1 MNQAIYSERL
11 ILRKFEESDIND
23 IYKIFSDKDTNRFL
37 PWFPLEKLSDAR
49 LFYKERCAEVYRTDS
64 GYAYAVCL
72 KEDNVPIGYVNVSLD
87 ESHDLGYGLLPQF
100 RGMGIMGEAV
110 GAVLNRLKAD
120 GLQYV
125 TATHDVNNPRSGEV
139 MKRAGM
145 TYRYSYRE
153 FWKPKNFWVTFR
165 MYQINFGG
173 EDTFL
178 YSGYSSKHG
187 NFFIEDI

>member
-1 MNQAIYSERL
+1 MNQAIYTERL

-23 IYKIFSDKDTNRFL
+23 IYKIFSDEDTNRFL
-37 PWFPLEKLSDAR
+37 PWFPLKKISDAR
-49 LFYKERCAEVYRTDS
+49 LFWERYVEVYRADS

-72 KEDNVPIGYVNVSLD
+72 KKDNVPIGYVNVSLD
-87 ESHDLGYGLLPQF
+87 ESYDLGYGLLPQF
-100 RGMGIMGEAV
+100 RGIGIMSEAV
-110 GAVLNRLKAD
+110 KAVICRIRED
-120 GLQYV
+120 GLPYV

-139 MKRAGM
+139 MKRVGM

-165 MYQINFGG
+165 MYQLNFDRD
-173 EDTFL
+173 DTFL
-178 YSGYSSKHG
+178 YSGYIGRNG

>member
-1 MNQAIYSERL
+1 MNQAIYTERL

-23 IYKIFSDKDTNRFL
+23 IYKIFSDEDTNRFL
-37 PWFPLEKLSDAR
+37 PWFPLKKISDAR
-49 LFYKERCAEVYRTDS
+49 LFWERYVEVYRADS

-72 KEDNVPIGYVNVSLD
+72 SKDNVPIGYVNVSLD
-87 ESHDLGYGLLPQF
+87 ESYDLGYGLLPQF
-100 RGMGIMGEAV
+100 RGIGIMSEAV
-110 GAVLNRLKAD
+110 KAVICRIRED
-120 GLQYV
+120 GLPYV

-165 MYQINFGG
+165 MYQLNFDGD
-173 EDTFL
+173 DTFL
-178 YSGYSSKHG
+178 YSGYIGRNG

>member
-1 MNQAIYSERL
+1 MNQAIYTERL

-23 IYKIFSDKDTNRFL
+23 IYKIFSDEDTNRFL
-37 PWFPLEKLSDAR
+37 PWFPLKKISDAR
-49 LFYKERCAEVYRTDS
+49 LFWERYVEVYRADS

-72 KEDNVPIGYVNVSLD
+72 SKDNVPIGYVNVSLG
-87 ESHDLGYGLLPQF
+87 ESYDLGYGLLPQF
-100 RGMGIMGEAV
+100 RGIGIMSEAV
-110 GAVLNRLKAD
+110 KAVICRIRED
-120 GLQYV
+120 GLPYV
-125 TATHDVNNPRSGEV
+125 TVTHDVNNPRSGEV

-165 MYQINFGG
+165 MYQLNFDGD
-173 EDTFL
+173 DTFL
-178 YSGYSSKHG
+178 YSGYIGRNG

>member
-1 MNQAIYSERL
+1 MNQAIYTERL

-23 IYKIFSDKDTNRFL
+23 IYKIFSDEDTNRFL
-37 PWFPLEKLSDAR
+37 PWFPLKKISDAR
-49 LFYKERCAEVYRTDS
+49 LFWERYVEVYRADS

-72 KEDNVPIGYVNVSLD
+72 CKDNVPIGYVNVSLD
-87 ESHDLGYGLLPQF
+87 ESYDLGYGLLPQF
-100 RGMGIMGEAV
+100 RGIGIMSEAV
-110 GAVLNRLKAD
+110 KAVICRIRED
-120 GLQYV
+120 GLPYV

-165 MYQINFGG
+165 MYQLNFDGD
-173 EDTFL
+173 DTFL
-178 YSGYSSKHG
+178 YSGYIGRNG

>member
-1 MNQAIYSERL
+1 MNHAIYTERL

-23 IYKIFSDKDTNRFL
+23 IYKIFSDEDTNRFL
-37 PWFPLEKLSDAR
+37 PWFPLKKISDAR
-49 LFYKERCAEVYRTDS
+49 LFWERYVEVYRADS

-72 KEDNVPIGYVNVSLD
+72 SKDNVPIGYVNVSLD
-87 ESHDLGYGLLPQF
+87 ESYDLGYGLLPQF
-100 RGMGIMGEAV
+100 RGIGIMSEAV
-110 GAVLNRLKAD
+110 KAVICRIRED
-120 GLQYV
+120 GLPYV

-153 FWKPKNFWVTFR
+153 FRKPKNFWVTFR
-165 MYQINFGG
+165 MYQLNFDGD
-173 EDTFL
+173 DTFF
-178 YSGYSSKHG
+178 YSGYIGRNG

>member
-1 MNQAIYSERL
+1 MNQAIYTERL

-23 IYKIFSDKDTNRFL
+23 IYKIFSDEDTNRFY
-37 PWFPLEKLSDAR
+37 PWFPLKKISDAR
-49 LFYKERCAEVYRTDS
+49 LFWERYVEVYRADS

-72 KEDNVPIGYVNVSLD
+72 NKDNGPIGYVNVSLD
-87 ESHDLGYGLLPQF
+87 ESYDLGYGLLPQF
-100 RGMGIMGEAV
+100 RGIGIMSEAV
-110 GAVLNRLKAD
+110 KAVICRIRED
-120 GLQYV
+120 GLLYV

-165 MYQINFGG
+165 MYQLNFDGD
-173 EDTFL
+173 DTFI
-178 YSGYSSKHG
+178 YSGYIGRNG

>member
-1 MNQAIYSERL
+1 MNQTIYSERL

-37 PWFPLEKLSDAR
+37 PWFPLEKLSDVR

-100 RGMGIMGEAV
+100 RGMGIMSEAV
-110 GAVLNRLKAD
+110 GAVLNRLKSGWFAIH
-120 GLQYV
+120 YR
-125 TATHDVNNPRSGEV
+125 HPRRKQSSQ
-139 MKRAGM
+139 R
-145 TYRYSYRE
+145 RSYE
-153 FWKPKNFWVTFR
+153 E
-165 MYQINFGG
+165 GG
-173 EDTFL
+173 YDL
-178 YSGYSSKHG
+178 PV
-187 NFFIEDI
+187 FIP

>member
-1 MNQAIYSERL
+1 MNQAIYTERL

-23 IYKIFSDKDTNRFL
+23 IYKIFSDEDTNRFL
-37 PWFPLEKLSDAR
+37 PWFPLKKISDAR
-49 LFYKERCAEVYRTDS
+49 LFWERCVEVYRADS

-72 KEDNVPIGYVNVSLD
+72 SKDNVPIGYVNVSVD
-87 ESHDLGYGLLPQF
+87 ESYDLGYGLLPQF
-100 RGMGIMGEAV
+100 RGIGIMSEAV
-110 GAVLNRLKAD
+110 KAVICRIRED
-120 GLQYV
+120 GLPYV

-165 MYQINFGG
+165 MYQLNFDGD
-173 EDTFL
+173 DTFL
-178 YSGYSSKHG
+178 CSGYIGRNG

>member
-1 MNQAIYSERL
+1 MNQAIYTERL

-23 IYKIFSDKDTNRFL
+23 IYKIFSDEDTNRFL
-37 PWFPLEKLSDAR
+37 PWFPLKKISDAR
-49 LFYKERCAEVYRTDS
+49 LFWECCVEVYRADS

-72 KEDNVPIGYVNVSLD
+72 SKDNVPIGYVNVSLD
-87 ESHDLGYGLLPQF
+87 ESYDLGYGLLPQF
-100 RGMGIMGEAV
+100 RGIGIMSEAV
-110 GAVLNRLKAD
+110 KAVICRIRED
-120 GLQYV
+120 GLPYV

-165 MYQINFGG
+165 MYQLNFDGD
-173 EDTFL
+173 DTFL
-178 YSGYSSKHG
+178 YWLYRQKW
-187 NFFIEDI
+187 

>member
-1 MNQAIYSERL
+1 MNQAIYTERL

-23 IYKIFSDKDTNRFL
+23 IYKIFSDEDTNRFL
-37 PWFPLEKLSDAR
+37 PWFPLKKISDAR
-49 LFYKERCAEVYRTDS
+49 LFWERCVEVYRADS

-72 KEDNVPIGYVNVSLD
+72 SKDNVPIGYVNVSLD
-87 ESHDLGYGLLPQF
+87 ESYDLGYGLLPQF
-100 RGMGIMGEAV
+100 RGIGIMSEAV
-110 GAVLNRLKAD
+110 KAVICRIRED
-120 GLQYV
+120 GLPYV

-165 MYQINFGG
+165 MYQLNFDGD
-173 EDTFL
+173 DTFL
-178 YSGYSSKHG
+178 YSGYIGRNG